1 MKIKKVVIIG
11 VGLIGGSIGKALIK
25 KDSEIEVVG
34 VCRRAVSLEKALKEK
49 AISRGT
55 VGELGEAVKG
65 ADIVIICTPVNT
77 IKNAMDELAKVAE
90 DKKLIVTDAGS
101 TKEDLVR
108 YANKYKDKFIFVG
121 SHPLAGAEKT
131 GVEFADRD
139 LFKNAVC
146 IVTKTSESNE
156 NDIKF
161 VKTFWENIGLSVEIM
176 DAPSHDTILAYTS
189 HLPHVVAYALSGLQD
204 SNFLKYASSGF
215 KDTTRIA
222 SSDPN
227 LWKDIFMTN
236 KNNMVSSIDELIKEL
251 ERIKN
256 AIGNGQDE
264 ELLEILERCKKVRD
278 GAGE

>member
-25 KDSEIEVVG
+25 KDPEIEVVG

-55 VGELGEAVKG
+55 VGELGESVKG

-131 GVEFADRD
+131 GVEFADCD